1 MLDKI
6 LLNTVFLAQATLE
19 AGSMPPGTL
28 VQFDAD
34 LLIRIAIQAVNILIL
49 TAVLIL
55 VLYKPV
61 RKFMHDRAGRI
72 KNDIESARRSNQE
85 AEELRA
91 RYQELISNIEKE
103 REEILN
109 QAHRVAVEKSDQIL
123 FAAHEEAKYL
133 LTKAESEIKV
143 ERENAADDIKMQ
155 IIELSTF
162 IASRFV
168 EVSIDRQTQDKYIE
182 EALADWSEY
191 TWQT

>member
-1 MLDKI
+1 MLDRI
-6 LLNTVFLAQATLE
+6 LLNIAFLAQTTLE
-19 AGSMPPGTL
+19 TDSMPAGTL
-28 VQFDAD
+28 VQFDKD
-34 LLIRIAIQAVNILIL
+34 LLIKIAIQAFNILLL

-55 VLYKPV
+55 ILYKPV
-61 RKFMHDRAGRI
+61 RKFMHDRAVRI
-72 KNDIESARRSNQE
+72 KNDIDSARRNNEE
-85 AEELRA
+85 AEELKMK
-91 RYQELISNIEKE
+91 YQELIDNIEKE

-133 LTKAESEIKV
+133 LIKAENEIKV

-168 EVSIDRQTQDKYIE
+168 EVSIDKQTQDKYIE